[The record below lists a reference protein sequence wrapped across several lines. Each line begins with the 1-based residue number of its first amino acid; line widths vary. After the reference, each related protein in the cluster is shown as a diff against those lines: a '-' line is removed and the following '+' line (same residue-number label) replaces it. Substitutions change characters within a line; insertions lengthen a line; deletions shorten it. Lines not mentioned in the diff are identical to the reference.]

1 MTPNR
6 PPAPRPRKAPAQ
18 TAPAPA
24 RLEPAASFRFTA
36 IGAILAL
43 LGFCFAIL
51 LIAAWT
57 GWRPLAGAAFVC
69 GCGVIAYYTRT
80 SGLRAV
86 VVCPPLVFLA
96 GSVGA
101 ELVTAPST
109 FVAAEQ
115 ILVTLG
121 TLAVWLFT
129 GTALTIVIAFGRG
142 YRPFTRG

>member
-101 ELVTAPST
+101 VTSSAPST
-109 FVAAEQ
+109 FVVAEQ

>member
-1 MTPNR
+1 
-6 PPAPRPRKAPAQ
+6 
-18 TAPAPA
+18 
-24 RLEPAASFRFTA
+24 
-36 IGAILAL
+36 
-43 LGFCFAIL
+43 
-51 LIAAWT
+51 
-57 GWRPLAGAAFVC
+57 
-69 GCGVIAYYTRT
+69 
-80 SGLRAV
+80 
-86 VVCPPLVFLA
+86 VFLA

>member
-69 GCGVIAYYTRT
+69 GCGVITYYTRT
-80 SGLRAV
+80 GGLRAV
-86 VVCPPLVFLA
+86 VVCPPLLFFA
-96 GSVGA
+96 GTAGA
-101 ELVTAPST
+101 ELVIAPST
-109 FVAAEQ
+109 FLAAEQ
-115 ILVTLG
+115 ILVRLG
-121 TLAVWLFT
+121 TLAPWLFT
-129 GTALTIVIAFGRG
+129 GTALTIVIAVGRG
-142 YRPFTRG
+142 YRPVTRG